1 MTYDMY
7 PPPHMTYDISI
18 MILYAGKADEV
29 RAKQPKQ
36 IKKKRPLMNEEGLT
50 TGHVNENN

>member
-1 MTYDMY
+1 
-7 PPPHMTYDISI
+7 